1 MSDKENIYREY
12 QESMLS
18 ATNWVVSWLR
28 WLSGAWVAVLDG
40 DEKSERQVQER
51 DIAKEF
57 VEDIDSLGIKVG
69 LRGCHIDGVMPGG
82 HIMVTMD
89 APVGNIE
96 SIGKSQLVKSKY
108 ALTNTD
114 NVIYVQKFTDGEY
127 DKMNV
132 YYGK

>member
-1 MSDKENIYREY
+1 MSEKENIYREQ
-12 QESMLS
+12 QESMRS

-57 VEDIDSLGIKVG
+57 ISDIDEMGIKVG

-96 SIGKSQLVKSKY
+96 SIGKSQLSKSKY
-108 ALTNTD
+108 ALSNVD
-114 NVIYVQKFTDGEY
+114 NVIYVQKFTDGEN

-132 YYGK
+132 FYGK

>member
-12 QESMLS
+12 QESMRS
-18 ATNWVVSWLR
+18 ATNWVGSWLR

-40 DEKSERQVQER
+40 DEKSERQLQER

-57 VEDIDSLGIKVG
+57 ISDIDAMGIKVG
-69 LRGCHIDGVMPGG
+69 LRGCHIDGVMPDG

-89 APVGNIE
+89 APVGNIG
-96 SIGKSQLVKSKY
+96 SIGKSQMVKSKY
-108 ALTNTD
+108 ALTNT
-114 NVIYVQKFTDGEY
+114 NNIIYVQKFNDGEY

-132 YYGK
+132 FYGK